1 MSGQKMLAWVKDPEK
16 EGLTKIRCGIPKITD
31 DNVLVK
37 VKATGI
43 CGTDFA
49 IYKGYRKVD
58 ANLIPGHEFCGEII
72 EVGKHVKG
80 YEKGDM
86 VVPSVVNRC
95 GKCWSCING
104 YDAQC
109 EKLEEIGIHIDG
121 SFAEYVS
128 VPSAT
133 LHKVPKDVDALTGA
147 SIEPVAVAYSAVKK
161 ADTLMPGAN
170 VIVFGPGA
178 IGIYISQLVKLAG
191 ANVVLVGA
199 DGDAKRLGLAQS
211 YGIQTVDNSIADLNA
226 ELNKIF
232 PKGKANF
239 VFDATGVAGI
249 VGGTLQ
255 YLLPHG
261 QLILAGIYKDR
272 SSINLLE
279 VVRNEIVVKG
289 TFCYTLSEFEEA
301 IQLVLDHKINFKGI
315 VETLPLSQLKEG
327 FENAMSK
334 KSLKIILIP

>member
-1 MSGQKMLAWVKDPEK
+1 MADRKMLAWIK
-16 EGLTKIRCGIPKITD
+16 EPDKAGLTKVRSGIPKVTD
-31 DNVLVK
+31 DHVLVK

-43 CGTDFA
+43 CGTDFG
-49 IYKGYRKVD
+49 IYKGSRKVD

-72 EVGKHVKG
+72 ETGKNVKG
-80 YEKGDM
+80 YEIGDM
-86 VVPSVVNRC
+86 VVPSCVNRC

-104 YDAQC
+104 FDAQC
-109 EKLEEIGIHIDG
+109 EKLEEIGIHING

-133 LHKVPKDVDALTGA
+133 LHKVPKDVDVQIAA

-161 ADTLMPGAN
+161 ADIFMPGAN

-178 IGIYISQLVKLAG
+178 IGLYISQLLKIAG
-191 ANVVLVGA
+191 ANVLLIGA
-199 DGDAKRLGLAQS
+199 DGDDKRLNLAQS
-211 YGIQTVDNSIADLNA
+211 YGICTVDNSMEDLDEEIRNV
-226 ELNKIF
+226 F
-232 PKGKANF
+232 PKGKVNLIY
-239 VFDATGVAGI
+239 DATGVAGI
-249 VGGTLQ
+249 VGGMLQ

-279 VVRNEIVVKG
+279 VVRNEISVKV
-289 TFCYTLSEFEEA
+289 TFCYTLSEFEGA
-301 IQLVLDHKINFKGI
+301 IQLVLDHKINFDGI
-315 VETLPLSQLKEG
+315 VEILPLSQLKEG

-334 KSLKIILIP
+334 KSLKVILVP